1 MSQEAKFKTKT
12 YECVDVRSSYSS
24 DGANELTLALTN
36 VEDINELIEEATDC
50 DHIEILEDGVVTQ
63 IFEDYIKFMS
73 EAMAGDSVEISVC
86 QPSLVQQVVTLKAT
100 VKAQAKVIAD
110 QEATIKEQEQT
121 INQQTEQIA
130 SLQESQEVQ
139 DGYIDYISMMT
150 DVDLPT
156 EDDGEG
162 E

>member
-36 VEDINELIEEATDC
+36 VEDINELIEEATGC

-73 EAMAGDSVEISVC
+73 EAMAGDSVEVSVC

-100 VKAQAKVIAD
+100 VKAQAQTIAE
-110 QEATIKEQEQT
+110 QEAIIAQLETSQA
-121 INQQTEQIA
+121 NQ
-130 SLQESQEVQ
+130 
-139 DGYIDYISMMT
+139 D
-150 DVDLPT
+150 
-156 EDDGEG
+156 EDIEG
-162 E
+162 LGDAIVEMSEIVYE